1 MSITNLRRVLVVLI
15 VAVSIGLVWEQ
26 IGQTDLAASL
36 DPLTAGEGFTNALEP
51 LQLIVGWLLVAV
63 PGTLLI
69 RSLWRRIVRLDSGPR
84 PRRHPA
90 LIGPNDDDGGSG
102 LS

>member
-1 MSITNLRRVLVVLI
+1 MSITNVRRVLVILI
-15 VAVSIGLVWEQ
+15 AAVSIGLVWEQ
-26 IGQTDLAASL
+26 IGQTDVAASL

-51 LQLIVGWLLVAV
+51 LQLIAGWLLVAV

-69 RSLWRRIVRLDSGPR
+69 RSLWRRIVRPDSGPP

-90 LIGPNDDDGGSG
+90 LIVPNDDDGGSG